1 MSEEENSERE
11 EAKKEA
17 EERSQERADAREE
30 YLDKKREDKKKRE
43 VAVAQ
48 ARENQKKKEEA
59 REKERE
65 RRGEPKKK
73 KREKVKV
80 IRDDPFKS
88 YVFRIE
94 IDGIEVFGFREVS
107 GLSNKTDFFEYQ
119 EGGENQY
126 THKFV
131 GQTTFSNLILKNGIV
146 LDNWVYEWREL
157 VIDGKIKE
165 ALRTI
170 SIVLSGGTS
179 SNDRVWKFY
188 DVWPCKWESSKFDAM
203 HDGLAIETLEL
214 ALSRGEEEKKS

>member
-1 MSEEENSERE
+1 MSEKSE
-11 EAKKEA
+11 K
-17 EERSQERADAREE
+17 AR
-30 YLDKKREDKKKRE
+30 
-43 VAVAQ
+43 
-48 ARENQKKKEEA
+48 
-59 REKERE
+59 
-65 RRGEPKKK
+65 
-73 KREKVKV
+73 V

-107 GLSNKTDFFEYQ
+107 GLSNKTDVFEYQ

-131 GQTTFSNLILKNGIV
+131 GQTTFSNLILKKGVV

-157 VIDGKIKE
+157 VIDGNIKE

-170 SIVLSGGTS
+170 SIILVGGETS
-179 SNDRVWKFY
+179 EDNRIWKFY

-203 HDGLAIETLEL
+203 NDGLVIETLEL
-214 ALSRGEEEKKS
+214 ALSLGEEDKKR